1 MKNRQV
7 EKIDIFIS
15 SPGDVSRERKIAQ
28 KVIADLNK
36 LPHISS
42 RFTLNALVYED
53 TVPPGMGENAQLM
66 VDHYMM
72 EAEKADILVC
82 ILWSR
87 MGTPVYDPTT
97 GKSYPSGTAY
107 EFSQA
112 YEAYQKCLKAGIPP
126 RPRMLLY
133 RDKKRMPAA
142 VDLVQLS
149 RVNAF
154 FEQIIQGE
162 FQGLFA
168 QYKSNKAFEE
178 MLRHDLLTVIEKDF
192 VTVSSKLEI
201 VEIKPLTVVDVF
213 AIDSPDALDTLLGKA
228 SRIVGREA
236 LLQGIPERLRAR
248 RVGTLASP
256 WWSRKNDAC
265 PTSGRRLA
273 CRWQRECAVAKSRR
287 QRRPRLI

>member
-1 MKNRQV
+1 MKVRAPNIRPFAPNGHFSLYYRPFFSLSSH

-133 RDKKRMPAA
+133 RGKKRMPAA

-154 FEQIIQGE
+154 FE
-162 FQGLFA
+162 
-168 QYKSNKAFEE
+168 
-178 MLRHDLLTVIEKDF
+178 
-192 VTVSSKLEI
+192 
-201 VEIKPLTVVDVF
+201 
-213 AIDSPDALDTLLGKA
+213 
-228 SRIVGREA
+228 
-236 LLQGIPERLRAR
+236 
-248 RVGTLASP
+248 
-256 WWSRKNDAC
+256 
-265 PTSGRRLA
+265 
-273 CRWQRECAVAKSRR
+273 
-287 QRRPRLI
+287 